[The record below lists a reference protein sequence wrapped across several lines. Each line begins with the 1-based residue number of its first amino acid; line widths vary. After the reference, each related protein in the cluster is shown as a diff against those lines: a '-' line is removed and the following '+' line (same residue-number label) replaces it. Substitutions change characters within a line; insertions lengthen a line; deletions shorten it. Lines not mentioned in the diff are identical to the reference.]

1 MDIFTNQSFTHLL
14 ELFFWLLGA
23 FIIGFVFG
31 RISTPKKETPQIYFD
46 NPDDIEDLEQ
56 DTSQI
61 RATKTFE
68 RGGKQM
74 VQSYFEEEVVFEHV
88 QKGLN
93 FDNIGKGSEKNKDN
107 LQLIKGVGALI
118 EEKLNKIGIYNFKQI
133 SKLTSTDIDKIT
145 ELIKFFPGRIE
156 RDNWV
161 EQAKKLLK

>member
-14 ELFFWLLGA
+14 ELFFWILGA

-31 RISTPKKETPQIYFD
+31 KISSSKKEIPLVDFEND
-46 NPDDIEDLEQ
+46 AEELDLEQ

-61 RATKTFE
+61 RAKKTFE

-74 VQSYFEEEVVFEHV
+74 IQSYFNEEVEFEHV
-88 QKGLN
+88 QNGLQ
-93 FDNIGKGSEKNKDN
+93 FERIGKGSEKNKDD
-107 LQLIKGVGALI
+107 LKLLKGIGKGI
-118 EEKLNKIGIYNFKQI
+118 EKKLNSIGIYNFIQI
-133 SKLTSTDIDKIT
+133 SNLTASDIKLITD
-145 ELIKFFPGRIE
+145 LIKFFPGRIE